1 MKSECREI
9 PPTPPIRTTSLES
22 VANTEC
28 KSARARTSDSMSHI
42 KNTTVPM
49 PQNTSSIR
57 ARIINTIISI
67 RDRITGI
74 FSRQIV
80 SIQQDGTLA
89 PRYAF
94 NSKTVDLNSVAKLKT
109 PTSSLT
115 PSSILVNNTVPVSLP
130 KLINTKSVKDIDNFH
145 DLAEFT
151 KLQNFQ
157 YCDQQEVKGARFSDI
172 KTAKETQIRI
182 TNSHGI
188 QIGLPANRVRVGDN
202 NLFIRSQS
210 PINATESIENHLQML
225 YENRTPMLCVLASD
239 GDIKQRNLPAY
250 FRTSGTYGRMI
261 AEVKEYEGFDKP
273 NKFGGLNAKHYS
285 MRLSDG
291 KKTIDIPVVH
301 IENWTDQTTAGTVEL
316 IKLAEY
322 MEDSVMKKRTFYESV
337 VSRAIHDENKLLPVI
352 HCAAGIGRT
361 GQVATVMQ
369 LIKPNNK
376 LCVSEIIMELRKT
389 GCDKMVQN
397 KEQFNKLL
405 ELETLLNVSKLT
417 Q

>member
-1 MKSECREI
+1 
-9 PPTPPIRTTSLES
+9 
-22 VANTEC
+22 
-28 KSARARTSDSMSHI
+28 MSHI
-42 KNTTVPM
+42 KNSTVPI
-49 PQNTSSIR
+49 PQNTPSIR
-57 ARIINTIISI
+57 SRIVNTIISI

-109 PTSSLT
+109 PTSSLPRST
-115 PSSILVNNTVPVSLP
+115 LVNNKVQVSLP
-130 KLINTKSVKDIDNFH
+130 KLINTKSVKDIDDFH
-145 DLAEFT
+145 DLKKFT
-151 KLQNFQ
+151 ELQNFQ
-157 YCDQQEVKGARFSDI
+157 YCDQQEVKYARFSDI
-172 KTAKETQIRI
+172 KTAKETQICI

-188 QIGLPANRVRVGDN
+188 QVGLPANRVRVGDN

-225 YENRTPMLCVLASD
+225 YENRTPMLCVLASG

-261 AEVKEYEGFDKP
+261 AGVKECQGSDKP
-273 NKFGGLNAKHYS
+273 DKFGNLNAKHYS
-285 MRLSDG
+285 MRLNNG
-291 KKTIDIPVVH
+291 KKVIDIPVVH
-301 IENWTDQTTAGTVEL
+301 IENWTDQTTTGTVEL
-316 IKLAEY
+316 IELAKYIEAGV
-322 MEDSVMKKRTFYESV
+322 EKKRTFYES
-337 VSRAIHDENKLLPVI
+337 SASQAIYDESKLLPVI

-361 GQVATVMQ
+361 GQVATAMQ
-369 LIKPNNK
+369 LIKPENK

-405 ELETLLNVSKLT
+405 ELETLLNIRKPA
-417 Q
+417 